1 MPSVDTTEDA
11 DIVERHFSKWDA
23 LATIRRFIDRNG
35 QVSFAVDCDDQ
46 QTKFAVWSRLC
57 AFIAGMYA
65 ERDRAEQEKNNAG

>member
-1 MPSVDTTEDA
+1 MEGMCLMPSVDTTEDA

-46 QTKFAVWSRLC
+46 QTKFAATPFAVR
-57 AFIAGMYA
+57 
-65 ERDRAEQEKNNAG
+65 EE